1 MTPQVILLFIIT
13 VVTSLVSYLVLRG
26 KKDSAGK
33 VFSIFIL
40 CISLWSFGL
49 ALFSFFSNLY
59 LIQIITRFYYVAA
72 AGIAFFFFLF
82 SLYFPV
88 RKEKVK
94 KFDFL
99 ITVVPYLL
107 LIAFFIF
114 DQKYLIEQVYF
125 LSNGTKAVIINYY
138 NYVAYS
144 IFFILYVVAGYIS
157 LIRTYRRS
165 NDIQVRVQIRFIII
179 GTLVPYLLAMFFNLL
194 LPVINYQ
201 YVWIGPIF
209 ALAVVAVILYAI
221 FKHRLFDVKVI
232 ATEVLVSVLWIFIL
246 TRTFISENIQDEITN
261 LALLFL
267 TIVVGI
273 FLIRSVRKEVD
284 SRERIQKLAVNL
296 EAANAGQQQFIHYLN
311 HESKGYLTED
321 NAVLAAV
328 RDGDFGE
335 APAELQKMA
344 TTVLRKNRRAVD
356 DIDEMILSADL
367 GSGAVRY
374 TMEPFDLAAE
384 TRAFVEE
391 YQPDA
396 EEKGQKLEFVTE
408 PAGADFTI
416 VGDKRRLM
424 RHALKNY
431 LKNAIVY
438 TPAGGAII
446 VTLSRAGEGKD
457 AKVTLGVRDS
467 GVGITPEDK
476 ARLFT
481 EGGKGLHSTDVNPNS
496 TGRGLYIVKQIIEAH
511 HGRVFADSAGAGK
524 GSTFGFEVPVGR

>member
-1 MTPQVILLFIIT
+1 MNLFSTSTVILALSGI
-13 VVTSLVSYLVLRG
+13 
-26 KKDSAGK
+26 
-33 VFSIFIL
+33 VFSLLVYRTDRANKINRAWFFSCIAFSAWAVGLSGVTLSATASAAFLWQYLLDISAVFLPYLYLIFVFEL
-40 CISLWSFGL
+40 VGL
-49 ALFSFFSNLY
+49 RARLMRGLLLSCAIVFALFSLTPFFKVGMVILY
-59 LIQIITRFYYVAA
+59 GFEWIKPGPYYYLFLYYFIFYALLSIGLLVYGYFKASKGSVQRSQIRNTILGAIMGYGGGVTN
-72 AGIAFFFFLF
+72 FFPQLF
-82 SLYFPV
+82 SVYPYGNYLVILYIVFMV
-88 RKEKVK
+88 YGVLRYKLLSAKVIGAQI
-94 KFDFL
+94 FSTALIL
-99 ITVVPYLL
+99 ITL
-107 LIAFFIF
+107 
-114 DQKYLIEQVYF
+114 
-125 LSNGTKAVIINYY
+125 
-138 NYVAYS
+138 
-144 IFFILYVVAGYIS
+144 
-157 LIRTYRRS
+157 
-165 NDIQVRVQIRFIII
+165 
-179 GTLVPYLLAMFFNLL
+179 FNLL
-194 LPVINYQ
+194 RTTSIDSWLLNFI
-201 YVWIGPIF
+201 IF
-209 ALAVVAVILYAI
+209 V
-221 FKHRLFDVKVI
+221 
-232 ATEVLVSVLWIFIL
+232 
-246 TRTFISENIQDEITN
+246 
-261 LALLFL
+261 
-267 TIVVGI
+267 VVGALSI
-273 FLIRSVRKEVD
+273 FLIRSVNQEVK
-284 SRERIQKLAVNL
+284 SREALAV
-296 EAANAGQQQFIHYLN
+296 ANAGQQQFIHYLN

-391 YQPDA
+391 YRPDA

-438 TPAGGAII
+438 TPAGGAIT